1 MNNVIKSEIGDF
13 TNLQQIKSTK
23 TDRLW
28 QAELNE
34 KQVLLLL
41 DENKEN
47 IVSTALAL
55 KPESDLSALHIVNDH
70 LVTDKSK
77 TESYLKYD
85 EEVEQEKS
93 AEEYWANFQTRVKLY
108 ALKEGIQLDD
118 PQLTQNA
125 DQFLTDKIVTTLK
138 LQEAETYKQ
147 KLLECLS
154 NTNVS
159 TDTMKKYLTAHDMV
173 AIKKMQANFSDNEI
187 SGAVKADILAKKSR

>member
-1 MNNVIKSEIGDF
+1 MNNIIKSEIGDF

-34 KQVLLLL
+34 KKVLLLL

-55 KPESDLSALHIVNDH
+55 KPESDFSSLHIVNDH

-77 TESYLKYD
+77 TESYIKYD
-85 EEVEQEKS
+85 REAEKEKS
-93 AEEYWANFQTRVKLY
+93 EEEYLANYQARVKLY

-125 DQFLTDKIVTTLK
+125 NQFLSGKIATTLK
-138 LQEAETYKQ
+138 LQEAEAYKQ

-159 TDTMKKYLTAHDMV
+159 TDTMKKYLTSRDMV

-187 SGAVKADILAKKSR
+187 SGVVKADILAKKSR

>member
-1 MNNVIKSEIGDF
+1 MDNIIKSEIGDF

-34 KQVLLLL
+34 KKILLLL

-55 KPESDLSALHIVNDH
+55 KPESNLSSLHIVNDH

-77 TESYLKYD
+77 TESYIKYD
-85 EEVEQEKS
+85 GEAEKEKS
-93 AEEYWANFQTRVKLY
+93 EEEYLANYQARVKLY

-125 DQFLTDKIVTTLK
+125 NQFLSDKIATTLK
-138 LQEAETYKQ
+138 LQEAEAYKQ

-159 TDTMKKYLTAHDMV
+159 TDTMKKYLTSRDMV

-187 SGAVKADILAKKSR
+187 SGVVKADILAKKSR

>member
-1 MNNVIKSEIGDF
+1 MNNIIKSEIGDF
-13 TNLQQIKSTK
+13 TNLQQIESTK

-34 KQVLLLL
+34 KKVLLLL

-55 KPESDLSALHIVNDH
+55 KPESNLSSLHIVNDH

-77 TESYLKYD
+77 TESYIKYD
-85 EEVEQEKS
+85 GEAEKEKS
-93 AEEYWANFQTRVKLY
+93 EEEYLANYQARVKLY

-125 DQFLTDKIVTTLK
+125 NQFLSDKIATTLK
-138 LQEAETYKQ
+138 LQEAEAYKQ

-159 TDTMKKYLTAHDMV
+159 TDTMKKYLTSRDMV

-187 SGAVKADILAKKSR
+187 SGVVKADILAKKSR